1 MPDGGW
7 LTVFVARLT
16 LGELSDVLIT
26 CAELAL
32 LKGVSKASV
41 SKALQSGRISGAV
54 VMEGGKRMLDR
65 DKALQLWD
73 QNTMRRN
80 HAAASPAESRRRD
93 RPAAAASAP
102 MIAVG
107 DAAAVLKRLVA
118 DLPDD
123 QIPDLYESRGRK
135 EHYQA
140 ELAKLQVAQQRKELV
155 EAEAV
160 KREMFA
166 IGRAI
171 RDGMMSIP
179 DRVAAQVAAI
189 GDPREVH
196 RLLSEEIR
204 VALRVLADG

>member
-1 MPDGGW
+1 
-7 LTVFVARLT
+7 LL
-16 LGELSDVLIT
+16 DVLIT

-65 DKALQLWD
+65 DMALHLWD

-80 HAAASPAESRRRD
+80 HAVPSVPEACKRD
-93 RPAAAASAP
+93 RSPDPVPAALTP
-102 MIAVG
+102 KG
-107 DAAAVLKRLVA
+107 DVADQLRRLVA

-140 ELAKLQVAQQRKELV
+140 ELAKLQVSQQRKELV
-155 EAEAV
+155 SAEDV
-160 KREMFA
+160 KREAFTM
-166 IGRAI
+166 GRAI
-171 RDGMMSIP
+171 RDGMMNIP
-179 DRVAAQVAAI
+179 DRLSAQVAAI
-189 GDPREVH
+189 SDPREVH
-196 RLLSEEIR
+196 RVMSEEIR
-204 VALRVLADG
+204 VALRMLADG

>member
-1 MPDGGW
+1 
-7 LTVFVARLT
+7 LQ
-16 LGELSDVLIT
+16 DVLIT

-73 QNTMRRN
+73 QNTRRGH
-80 HAAASPAESRRRD
+80 HAPVIAPEAPKRGQLPAPPAPPARD
-93 RPAAAASAP
+93 VA
-102 MIAVG
+102 
-107 DAAAVLKRLVA
+107 DELKRLVA
-118 DLPDD
+118 NLPDD

-155 EAEAV
+155 SAEDVKKEAFT
-160 KREMFA
+160 M
-166 IGRAI
+166 GRAI
-171 RDGMMSIP
+171 RDGMMNIP
-179 DRVAAQVAAI
+179 DRLSAQVAAI
-189 GDPREVH
+189 SDPREVH
-196 RLLSEEIR
+196 RVMTEEIR
-204 VALRVLADG
+204 VALRMLADG